1 MAAMTQWER
10 IKKEQGRA
18 AAAAVRPASEAPV
31 EPPPSPRASRA
42 EGARWWSGRF
52 GLLAKITLF
61 LLLILV
67 PLAVLTWT
75 ISVQSLRTNLTAE
88 FTSKGS
94 AIAKGLANSAVDLVL
109 TRDASTVQA
118 QVDQVAGIS
127 GVAYVMVYDQGK
139 NLIAHTFA
147 PLVPPGLVD
156 ENLVPGDWPQK
167 VQEIR
172 YRDPAGRGERE
183 VIDIAV
189 PVLAGQLGT
198 VRVGMDKTIITAAAA
213 QAGST
218 LLLTFGGFAVAAV
231 LAAMVFARRITRP
244 IRQLVRVA
252 EQVGKGDLSNLAPV
266 QSRDELGQLATTFN
280 DSIVRLRSLVQTVAE
295 RDAERR
301 QRQDLQANITRFL
314 DVAME
319 VSHGDLTKRGD
330 VTSDVLGS
338 VVDAINVMV
347 SEIGHLLVDVRQAAH
362 HVSASASE
370 MIVSM
375 AQIETGARAQARDA
389 MHATGNV
396 DQLSTSVRR
405 VAGTAEDSARA
416 ARQGLDA
423 AQQGEQAVQ
432 RSLDSMQRIRSE
444 VQGISKKIK
453 NLGDRSLEISEII
466 NTIDDI
472 AAQTNLLALNAAI
485 EAAGAGEAGL
495 RFAVVADEVRK
506 LAERSA
512 RATRDIA
519 VLIKNFQSETQQA
532 VIAMEEGTREVET
545 GYRVTT
551 QAGESLREIANVSKR
566 SAGLAQ
572 DISVATQEQVKG
584 AEHVGLAVQ
593 AIAGVALQTEQG
605 VLQTRKTVEDLVR
618 LAQELTQTLSR
629 FKLAN

>member
-1 MAAMTQWER
+1 MAAMSEWER

-18 AAAAVRPASEAPV
+18 ATAAAPATSDATVEAAA
-31 EPPPSPRASRA
+31 SPRTSRA
-42 EGARWWSGRF
+42 EHGPRWTGRI
-52 GLLAKITLF
+52 GLLPKITGF

-67 PLAVLTWT
+67 PLAALTWA
-75 ISVQSLRTNLTAE
+75 ISVQSLRTNLTEE

-139 NLIAHTFA
+139 TLIAHTFA

-156 ENLVPGDWPQK
+156 QNLVPGDWPQK
-167 VQEIR
+167 VQEMT
-172 YRDPAGRGERE
+172 YKDPAGRGDRE

-213 QAGST
+213 KAGST

-252 EQVGKGDLSNLAPV
+252 EQVGKGDLSKLAPV

-280 DSIVRLRSLVQTVAE
+280 DSIVRLRALVQTVAE

-319 VSHGDLTKRGD
+319 VSHGDLTKKGD

-347 SEIGHLLVDVRQAAH
+347 SEIGNLLVDVRQAAH

-389 MHATGNV
+389 MQATGNV
-396 DQLSTSVRR
+396 DQLGTSVRR

-416 ARQGLDA
+416 ARQGLDV

-432 RSLDSMQRIRSE
+432 RSLDSMQRIRGE

-453 NLGDRSLEISEII
+453 NLGDRSMEISEIV

-519 VLIKNFQSETQQA
+519 ILIKNFQSETQQA

-551 QAGESLREIANVSKR
+551 QAGESLREIADVSKR

-629 FKLAN
+629 FKLAA